1 MYSYNPAPAN
11 MEAIPLGNNLNQE
24 APWVKVNK
32 D

>member
-1 MYSYNPAPAN
+1 

-32 D
+32 DERIGIINSRL